1 MIYNLAQEENNIKL
15 VFNESFIDSENMFSG
30 LINITKI
37 NFIKFNALSTNM
49 GYMFSGCSKLISLD
63 LSNFDTSSVTNMERM
78 FSSCNINLILCI
90 YNNNLNYNLYNHL
103 NTSDYNFKN
112 NINCSHICFYESKK
126 IILDTKNCV

>member
-1 MIYNLAQEENNIKL
+1 MFFSII
-15 VFNESFIDSENMFSG
+15 INM
-30 LINITKI
+30 
-37 NFIKFNALSTNM
+37 
-49 GYMFSGCSKLISLD
+49 
-63 LSNFDTSSVTNMERM
+63 
-78 FSSCNINLILCI
+78 LILCI